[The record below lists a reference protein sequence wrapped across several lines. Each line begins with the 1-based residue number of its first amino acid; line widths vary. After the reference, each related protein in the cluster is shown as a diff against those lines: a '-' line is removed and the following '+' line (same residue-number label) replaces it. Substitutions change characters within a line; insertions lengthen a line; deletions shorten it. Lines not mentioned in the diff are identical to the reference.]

1 MQSTFALLESL
12 NVGNLVTNEA
22 AINTY
27 FAEQFASLTPMK
39 VLIALIMGFVVGV
52 VIASVYK
59 KCYRGVL
66 YSPSFSMTL
75 VMLTLIT
82 TPVVMCIKSDI
93 ALSMGMVGALSIVRF
108 RTAVKDPMDT
118 AYMFWALTMGILL
131 GAELYVIALVV
142 VLGISVVLFAM
153 TFVKFTNPN
162 AYLLVLHYDE
172 AAEYDIQQQL
182 RRTVKQRR
190 LRSKTMTR
198 AGAEMTYEVRL
209 DNKQDLVASMLNI
222 DGVHDATLVACQT
235 EAGA

>member
-12 NVGNLVTNEA
+12 NVGNLVSNDA

-52 VIASVYK
+52 VIAFVYK

-66 YSPSFSMTL
+66 YSPSFGMTL

>member
-1 MQSTFALLESL
+1 MTTFALLDTLS
-12 NVGNLVTNEA
+12 VGNLVKA
-22 AINTY
+22 DSGLSQY
-27 FAEQFASLTPMK
+27 FAEQFANLTPMK
-39 VLIALIMGFVVGV
+39 MVIALLMGFVVGV
-52 VIASVYK
+52 IIAFVYK

-66 YSPSFSMTL
+66 YSPSFAMTL

-131 GAELYVIALVV
+131 GAELYVIALVA
-142 VLGISVVLFAM
+142 VLGISVVLFLM
-153 TFVKFTNPN
+153 TFVKFTTPN

-172 AAEYDIQQQL
+172 EAEYDINQQL

-190 LRSKTMTR
+190 LRSKTVTR

-222 DGVHDATLVACQT
+222 EGVHDATLVACQT

>member
-1 MQSTFALLESL
+1 MQSTFALLEGL
-12 NVGNLVTNEA
+12 NVGNLVSNDA

-52 VIASVYK
+52 VIAFVYK

-66 YSPSFSMTL
+66 YSPSFAMTL

-142 VLGISVVLFAM
+142 VLGIAVVLFAM

-172 AAEYDIQQQL
+172 AAEYDINQQL

-222 DGVHDATLVACQT
+222 DGVHDATLVACQN

>member
-12 NVGNLVTNEA
+12 NVGNLVSNDA

-39 VLIALIMGFVVGV
+39 VLIALIMGFVVGM
-52 VIASVYK
+52 VIAFVYK

-66 YSPSFSMTL
+66 YSPSFGMTL

>member
-1 MQSTFALLESL
+1 MQSTFALLEGL
-12 NVGNLVTNEA
+12 NVGNLVTNDA

-52 VIASVYK
+52 VIAFVYK

-66 YSPSFSMTL
+66 YSPSFSLTL

-142 VLGISVVLFAM
+142 VLGISVVLFLM
-153 TFVKFTNPN
+153 TFVKLSNPN

-182 RRTVKQRR
+182 RRTVKNRR

>member
-52 VIASVYK
+52 VIAFVYK

>member
-1 MQSTFALLESL
+1 MTSLALLDTLS
-12 NVGNLVTNEA
+12 VGNLVKA
-22 AINTY
+22 DSGLSQY
-27 FAEQFASLTPMK
+27 FAEQFANLTPMK
-39 VLIALIMGFVVGV
+39 MVIALLMGFVVGV
-52 VIASVYK
+52 IIAFVYK

-66 YSPSFSMTL
+66 YSPSFAMTL

-82 TPVVMCIKSDI
+82 APVVMCIKSDI

-142 VLGISVVLFAM
+142 VLGISVVLFLM

-172 AAEYDIQQQL
+172 EAEYDINQQL

-190 LRSKTMTR
+190 LRSKTVTR

-222 DGVHDATLVACQT
+222 EGVHDATLVACQT

>member
-12 NVGNLVTNEA
+12 NVGNLVSNDA

-52 VIASVYK
+52 VIAFVYK

>member
-1 MQSTFALLESL
+1 MTSLALLDTLS
-12 NVGNLVTNEA
+12 VGNLVKA
-22 AINTY
+22 DSGLSQY
-27 FAEQFASLTPMK
+27 FAEQFANLTPMK
-39 VLIALIMGFVVGV
+39 MVIALLMGFVVGV
-52 VIASVYK
+52 IIAFVYK

-66 YSPSFSMTL
+66 YSPSFAMTL

-131 GAELYVIALVV
+131 GAELYVIALVA
-142 VLGISVVLFAM
+142 VLGISVVLFLM
-153 TFVKFTNPN
+153 TFVKFTTPN

-172 AAEYDIQQQL
+172 EAEYDINQQL

-190 LRSKTMTR
+190 LRSKTVTR

-222 DGVHDATLVACQT
+222 EGVHDATLVACQT

>member
-1 MQSTFALLESL
+1 MPTFALLESL

-52 VIASVYK
+52 VIAFVYK